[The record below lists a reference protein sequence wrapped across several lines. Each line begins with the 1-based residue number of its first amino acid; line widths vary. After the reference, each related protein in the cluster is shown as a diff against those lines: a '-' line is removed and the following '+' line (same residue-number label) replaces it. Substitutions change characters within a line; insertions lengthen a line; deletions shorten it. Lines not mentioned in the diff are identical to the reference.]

1 MTDVKQLTQPQLQ
14 PEAEPVLPGVADEV
28 APLQQ
33 VAPATSVHEAPVKSI
48 LQLRAP
54 ELVTADGRKLKP
66 PPSHMASMDG
76 IYMDAWKWFQELDV
90 DDSGSLEME
99 EVARLMKRLHIKV
112 PNRDIKSTFKEM
124 DVAGN
129 GEVSFEEFGS
139 WWNSQKE
146 AERRR
151 MRRNVKEVFESVDAD
166 DSGRLDKEEFAQV
179 AKKAKSMLGID
190 PPFDAESD
198 WEKVA
203 KRKNPSTGEDEVTY
217 QAFEAWWKE
226 RLGIVDADIPVL
238 PEYMVQK
245 IDEAHYFAK
254 KQLEKSGQLPPAP
267 SPSAGDTARTNRPR
281 TTTELWGSLRP
292 RLLSVVRMQRQ
303 WGPLQDIYDSQQ
315 DSRFDQA
322 ELPRCIRDPES
333 SFSAFWDLTQVFLL
347 LYVAITVPL
356 RAGFSLDVELWSV
369 DFFVDL
375 VIDLYFI
382 TDICL
387 NFCTAFYKK
396 DGTREDRLIPIAA
409 NYMRGWFFVDLVST
423 LPVSYVPYFVD
434 EGEELATSLAGEGG
448 NGQNFRAMKA
458 LRLVRL
464 SKMLRLARIKKILM
478 KYGDNVN
485 LQTYISVGFTMF
497 TILFLVHL
505 LTCFFYMVGVSQQ
518 VMPNG
523 VIIPGWVMAQEGW
536 EYDADLNA
544 LTQSPPSGDAPWGPV
559 ASDTGVYTRY
569 ITSTYLVLNA
579 LENGGTTSERGFA
592 LVAELMRDFILGMV
606 AGLMTTISMA
616 TNGGEQESQWKL
628 RSLKGWMQKNNLPK
642 SLQIQI
648 TEYCHELWNNRSGFN
663 IDELFGDVPPTMRT
677 HLKHFLYSSTIG
689 QVPLFRGLS
698 REVVGALCGAAKP
711 MYALAGDTV
720 MEEGQP
726 GRELYMLMNGELEV
740 FQNVYN
746 NSQLPGAARTVSPSV
761 PPPAA
766 SWPLIYAL
774 YTDVFSCIVCRESA
788 SDSLATG
795 LSLARL
801 QC

>member
-1 MTDVKQLTQPQLQ
+1 MTDVKQLQ
-14 PEAEPVLPGVADEV
+14 PEDERVLPGAADEV

-33 VAPATSVHEAPVKSI
+33 DAPATGVNGAQVQSI

-54 ELVTADGRKLKP
+54 ELVTADGRKLKA
-66 PPSHMASMDG
+66 PPSHMASLDG
-76 IYMDAWKWFQELDV
+76 IYLDAWKWFQELDV
-90 DDSGSLEME
+90 DESGSLEMD
-99 EVARLMKRLHIKV
+99 EVARLMKKLNIKV
-112 PNRDIKSTFKEM
+112 PHRDIKSTFNEM
-124 DVAGN
+124 DINSN
-129 GEVSFEEFGS
+129 GVVSFEEFAT

-166 DSGRLDKEEFAQV
+166 DSGRLDKQEFAQG
-179 AKKAKSMLGID
+179 AKKAKNMLGID
-190 PPFDAESD
+190 PPFDAELD

-203 KRKNPSTGEDEVTY
+203 KRSNPITGEDEVTY

-245 IDEAHYFAK
+245 IEEAHYFAK
-254 KQLEKSGQLPPAP
+254 KQLEREGKVQQPT
-267 SPSAGDTARTNRPR
+267 SPTAGATADKTGPR
-281 TTTELWGSLRP
+281 STTELWGSLRP

-303 WGPLQDIYDSQQ
+303 WGPLHDIYDSQQ

-333 SFSAFWDLTQVFLL
+333 TFSAFWDLTQVILL

-356 RAGFSLDVELWSV
+356 RAGFSIEVELWSA
-369 DFFVDL
+369 DFFLDL
-375 VIDLYFI
+375 AIDLYFI
-382 TDICL
+382 ADICL

-396 DGTREDRLIPIAA
+396 DGTREDRLVPIAK
-409 NYMRGWFFVDLVST
+409 NYVRGWFFIDLVST

-434 EGEELATSLAGEGG
+434 DGPVLAGSLGGEDG

-505 LTCFFYMVGVSQQ
+505 LTCFFYMVGVDPQLL
-518 VMPNG
+518 PNG
-523 VIIPGWVMAQEGW
+523 VIIPGWVQAQEGW
-536 EYDADLNA
+536 EYDADLKI

-559 ASDTGVYTRY
+559 ASDMGVYARY
-569 ITSTYLVLNA
+569 ITATYLVLNA

-677 HLKHFLYSSTIG
+677 HLKHFLYSSTVG
-689 QVPLFRGLS
+689 QIPLFRGLS
-698 REVVGALCGAAKP
+698 KEVIGALCGAAKP

-720 MEEGQP
+720 MQEGQP

-740 FQNVYN
+740 FQNA
-746 NSQLPGAARTVSPSV
+746 SDHSLPGAPRKVSPSV
-761 PPPAA
+761 PPPA
-766 SWPLIYAL
+766 SFWPLVFKQ
-774 YTDVFSCIVCRESA
+774 YTDGFLRCVCRGSA
-788 SDSLATG
+788 SDF
-795 LSLARL
+795 
-801 QC
+801 